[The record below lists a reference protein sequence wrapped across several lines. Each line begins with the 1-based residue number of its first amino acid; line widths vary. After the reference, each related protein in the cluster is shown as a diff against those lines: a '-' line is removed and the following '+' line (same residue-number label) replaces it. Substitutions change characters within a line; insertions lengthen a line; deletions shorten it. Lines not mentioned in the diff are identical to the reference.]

1 MTHLS
6 AIPGRFV
13 YRAATLCLIPNQK
26 GASGAILEH
35 CHQRW
40 ISFLAFKKLFE
51 LFGSKLTP

>member
-6 AIPGRFV
+6 ANPTAFV

-26 GASGAILEH
+26 GASGAIL

-40 ISFLAFKKLFE
+40 ISFLAFKKCFE
-51 LFGSKLTP
+51 LFGSKVSN